1 MWSRKDDSSSA
12 VYDPES
18 GKKKSGKKKCC
29 IAVCIIISILV
40 LLAVPVAVYAGLG
53 YMAVKNS
60 EWEVPTCNVVHEN
73 TFINKP
79 RLRHLHKTRILKNGK
94 AVLTFLFVLYRVSF
108 IFLISTKH
116 AGLRKAR

>member
-60 EWEVPTCNVVHEN
+60 EWEVPTCNVVHEKY
-73 TFINKP
+73 F
-79 RLRHLHKTRILKNGK
+79 H
-94 AVLTFLFVLYRVSF
+94 
-108 IFLISTKH
+108 
-116 AGLRKAR
+116 